1 MVESKIRVEV
11 TEFSNMNNP
20 FYGNTIRKKVV
31 EETHFHDKDLRE
43 NIAPYGMKATFSI
56 DKSCT
61 LGEGEKIDKIDAKEV
76 FDIKVNRR
84 YLDHES
90 SGSYLAFFQIDER
103 VYELFVHFEGK
114 HITNITL
121 SEWLNEGDFEYG
133 EDADNIYDAKNG
145 LFNCDILES

>member
-1 MVESKIRVEV
+1 MLYAYDDGI
-11 TEFSNMNNP
+11 
-20 FYGNTIRKKVV
+20 TINKKVI
-31 EETHFHDKDLRE
+31 EESFCHDMDKRE
-43 NIAPYGMKATFSI
+43 DVAPYGVIATFSI
-56 DKSCT
+56 DKSYDA
-61 LGEGEKIDKIDAKEV
+61 LADGKKIDAKEV

-103 VYELFVHFEGK
+103 VYELFVHFEGA

-121 SEWLNEGDFEYG
+121 SEWLNEGDFEDG